1 MRPQKIRM
9 VEVVPAWTCYLPD
22 GSRGAADMLLSLD
35 MVEAL
40 RLVDAEGLS
49 QDAAAERMGI
59 SKPTLC
65 RLLGTARCRVATAL
79 RDGLSIVCSGGNV
92 QLRPQHGRGP
102 QGPGGPRRRGRQAA
116 GAWRAGPGH
125 GDALQGHELVGSPE
139 AACMPL
145 VEADTDTPLR
155 METSPAQEHPAS
167 RYGRRRG
174 RGGRLSED
182 HEKEE
187 Y

>member
-9 VEVVPAWTCYLPD
+9 VEVLPAWTRYLPD
-22 GSRGAADMLLSLD
+22 GSRGVAEMQLSLD

-40 RLVDAEGLS
+40 RLVDAEGLP
-49 QDAAAERMGI
+49 QDVAAERMGI

-92 QLRPQHGRGP
+92 QLRPQRGRGP
-102 QGPGGPRRRGRQAA
+102 QGPGGPRRRGRQAT
-116 GAWRAGPGH
+116 GAEPACGAMH
-125 GDALQGHELVGSPE
+125 VSDE
-139 AACMPL
+139 AALTLM
-145 VEADTDTPLR
+145 
-155 METSPAQEHPAS
+155 SPGSKAFGQTKGES
-167 RYGRRRG
+167 SGQGSVGRCGRRRG
-174 RGGRLSED
+174 RGGRQRED

-187 Y
+187 F